1 MCDNCHARGLQCV
14 FELAGDIRPSLAEKN
29 AINRRNALL
38 GASHPASRMAREMA
52 LARRRA
58 NAKRHLQPR
67 HMPFKGSR
75 DGVTDVR
82 RSSCQSAPSKVMFDP
97 VRAAT
102 QDRGEVKKEVDACVL
117 DDDSALVILAEVA
130 NAMPRISV

>member
-58 NAKRHLQPR
+58 NTRCHLQP
-67 HMPFKGSR
+67 HNMPFKGSR
-75 DGVTDVR
+75 DGVTEVP
-82 RSSCQSAPSKVMFDP
+82 RSSCQNAPSTVMFDP